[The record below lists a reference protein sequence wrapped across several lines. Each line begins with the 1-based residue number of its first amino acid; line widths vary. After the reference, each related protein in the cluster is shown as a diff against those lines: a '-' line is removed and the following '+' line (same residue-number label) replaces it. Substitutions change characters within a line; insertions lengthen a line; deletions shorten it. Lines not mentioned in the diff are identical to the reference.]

1 MKNWITGLVLVA
13 AAGQALAQAPAAVVE
28 LANVVE
34 RPASNTLRLPGTVIS
49 RHDAQISSELAG
61 RLTWVAEVGDKVREG
76 QPLAIIDNHLLQLEL
91 RNREA
96 QVARIQ
102 ADIDYN
108 RRQAK
113 RLQQLAAQNNM
124 AESELD
130 EVESQLAMLV
140 QDNNIARVEL
150 DRTRYDLDRSTVR
163 APFDG
168 VVAARERAPGEYT
181 APGERLLRLVNTEQ
195 LEVSVSAP
203 LKVAR
208 FSTVGDVV
216 EVTVDGEAQL
226 APIRGVVPVGDSAS
240 RMMELRLQLAKSS
253 RYIGEAVTVEVP
265 SGPSTPSLAVP
276 RDALVLRDNQVFVY
290 TLSQDNT
297 AVKVPVT
304 TGAGRGSHIAIQAE
318 LARGAPV
325 VVRGAEL
332 LREGQEVRV
341 LQHHLAAG

>member
-1 MKNWITGLVLVA
+1 MKNLMCGLVLAA
-13 AAGQALAQAPAAVVE
+13 AAGQVLAQAPEAVVE

-34 RPASNTLRLPGTVIS
+34 RPDSSTLSLPGTVIS
-49 RHDAQISSELAG
+49 RHDAQIASELAG
-61 RLTWVAEVGDKVREG
+61 RLNWVAEVGDEVRKG
-76 QPLAIIDNHLLQLEL
+76 QPLAVIDDHLLQLEL

-108 RRQAK
+108 RRQAS
-113 RLQQLAAQNNM
+113 RLQKLAAQNNM
-124 AESELD
+124 AQSELD
-130 EVESQLAMLV
+130 EVESQLAMLD
-140 QDNNIARVEL
+140 QDQKIARVEL
-150 DRTRYDLDRSTVR
+150 DRTRYDLERSTVR

-181 APGERLLRLVNTEQ
+181 SPGERLVRLVNTEQ
-195 LEVSVSAP
+195 LEVSVNAP

-216 EVTVDGEAQL
+216 EVAADGEEQL
-226 APIRGVVPVGDSAS
+226 APIRGVVPVGDRAS
-240 RMMELRLQLAKSS
+240 RMMELRLQLASGTW
-253 RYIGEAVTVEVP
+253 YIGEAVTVELP
-265 SGPSTPSLAVP
+265 SGPSTLSLAVP

-290 TLSQDNT
+290 TLSADNT

-304 TGAGRGSHIAIQAE
+304 TGAGRGSHIAINAE
-318 LARGAPV
+318 LEAGAPV
-325 VVRGAEL
+325 VVRGAEN
-332 LREGQEVRV
+332 LREGQAVRV